1 MGQLTRARF
10 AWIAALC
17 RRGRTEAA
25 KCGNSRGARPGAAG
39 MGRPYTRP
47 MPEFIDAYG
56 IATVYDVY
64 EAAKPRAVVQ
74 LLHGVGEHAG
84 RYAALVEAL
93 VADGYTVYAD
103 DHRGHGRTG
112 LRQWGDDHERLGRL
126 GPGGLHAAR
135 DAVWTLSQRIRE
147 EHPDVP
153 LVLLGHSWGSFL
165 AQMLLDRH
173 PEAFD
178 AVVLSGSAL
187 RWPGSLNAG
196 DLNAPWK
203 HLRGSGME
211 WLSSDEGVGRAF
223 VDDPLTTSTPLLRL
237 FGPLE
242 AAKLYGRPRREL
254 SRDVPVLLMVGR
266 DDTVG
271 GPRSVHK
278 LADAYRDRSG
288 LTDVTTR
295 VYPGARHE
303 IFAEVQQ
310 ADVRADVLAWLDAR
324 LPARG

>member
-1 MGQLTRARF
+1 
-10 AWIAALC
+10 
-17 RRGRTEAA
+17 
-25 KCGNSRGARPGAAG
+25 
-39 MGRPYTRP
+39 

-56 IATVYDVY
+56 IPIVYDVY
-64 EAAKPRAVVQ
+64 EAEAPRAVVQ

-84 RYAALVEAL
+84 RYAALIEAL

-112 LRQWGDDHERLGRL
+112 LRQWGGDRTKLGRL
-126 GPGGLHAAR
+126 GPGGLGAAR
-135 DAVWTLSQRIRE
+135 DAVWTLAQLIRHA
-147 EHPDVP
+147 HPDLP

-173 PEAFD
+173 PDAID

-187 RWPGSLNAG
+187 RWPGALNSG

-203 HLRGSGME
+203 HLHGSGME
-211 WLSSDEGVGRAF
+211 WLSSDEQVGRDF
-223 VDDPLTTSTPLLRL
+223 VADPLTTTTPLLRL
-237 FGPLE
+237 FGPIE
-242 AAKLYGRPRREL
+242 TAKLLGRPRRDL
-254 SRDVPVLLMVGR
+254 GHDVPMLLMVGR

-271 GPRSVHK
+271 GPRSVHR
-278 LADAYRDRSG
+278 LADAYRSRSG
-288 LTDVTTR
+288 LTDVTTL

-310 ADVRADVLAWLDAR
+310 AEVRADLLAWLDAR
-324 LPARG
+324 FPARG